1 MLEGLDSARRFTG
14 IQEETIDAMTE
25 RIKDCSLET
34 AKFLL
39 LLYGII
45 TTASERDS
53 DEKLFFL
60 QGEDY
65 WPVH

>member
-34 AKFLL
+34 AKFLR

-45 TTASERDS
+45 TIASERDS
-53 DEKLFFL
+53 DEQIFFL
-60 QGEDY
+60 QGKDY